1 MKEIK
6 NETNREIYT
15 VFASEKLILWKLLY
29 SPNPSTESMQSFWN
43 YQWYFSQKENGNLKN
58 FYGNPHTK
66 AWIAKESWE
75 SKTELEILGSLILD
89 YTTKLQSS
97 KWYGIGTKTEIYLNG
112 TC

>member
-6 NETNREIYT
+6 DETNREIYP
-15 VFASEKLILWKLLY
+15 VFGLEKLILWKWLY
-29 SPNPSTESMQSFWN
+29 SPNPSTESMQSSWN
-43 YQWYFSQKENGNLKN
+43 YQWYFSQENGNLKN
-58 FYGNPHTK
+58 LYGNPHTK
-66 AWIAKESWE
+66 AWITKESWE
-75 SKTELEILGSLILD
+75 SKTELEISGSLILD

>member
-6 NETNREIYT
+6 DETNREIYP
-15 VFASEKLILWKLLY
+15 VFGLEKLILWKWLY
-29 SPNPSTESMQSFWN
+29 SSNPSTESMQSFWN
-43 YQWYFSQKENGNLKN
+43 YQWYFSQENGNLKN
-58 FYGNPHTK
+58 LYGNPHTK

-75 SKTELEILGSLILD
+75 SKTELEISGSLILD